1 MNNRTD
7 ASIHGDSRNSRL
19 MLASLLACL
28 LILPLLE
35 NLYSGRLLLLL
46 GLAGTFV
53 VSTLTSR
60 PQIRVIVGSVMLVAL
75 PIAFSTILVDSPA
88 LFALFCILSAGFCW
102 IVGGAIVTAT
112 VRRPTISIDSVLN
125 AISAYLLFGLAWALS
140 YWGIHTADPASFQGM
155 APPSAN
161 DEFVKFSETVY
172 YSFVTMTTLG
182 YGDITPQGRIAQTL
196 TWLQAVTGQ
205 FYVAI
210 LVAWLVSGL
219 PRPGKR

>member
-19 MLASLLACL
+19 MLASLFACL

-35 NLYSGRLLLLL
+35 NLYSGRFLLLL

-60 PQIRVIVGSVMLVAL
+60 PRIRVIVGSVMLVAL
-75 PIAFSTILVDSPA
+75 PIAFSTMLVDSPA
-88 LFALFCILSAGFCW
+88 LFVLFCILSAGFCW
-102 IVGGAIVTAT
+102 MVGGAIVAAT
-112 VRRPTISIDSVLN
+112 VRRPTISIDSVMN

-140 YWGIHTADPASFQGM
+140 YWAIHTADPASFQGM
-155 APPSAN
+155 APPSKN

-182 YGDITPQGRIAQTL
+182 YGDITPESRIAQTL